1 MPRYPVMTAQQCSE
15 HLEPSIIAR
24 LSSPP
29 GQNLDSAGYT
39 PTRSIVLWFVSLLL
53 LSATDLRL
61 HPAQVVIDGIR
72 SFRRWLSP
80 VYALAV
86 RLLDA
91 GTRRCVV
98 PDRGPARYFE
108 LRLAPMFRCQHVNLN
123 REER

>member
-1 MPRYPVMTAQQCSE
+1 MTAQQCSE

-29 GQNLDSAGYT
+29 GQNPDPAGYT
-39 PTRSIVLWFVSLLL
+39 PSRSIVLWFVSLLL

-80 VYALAV
+80 VYALAE

-98 PDRGPARYFE
+98 LVCGFVCFFV
-108 LRLAPMFRCQHVNLN
+108 LWFVLLFRCL
-123 REER
+123 